1 MKLRPA
7 LADSEPCLGTSCMEL
22 NLIFCPCPRPWA
34 VVFLSLPRLR
44 LQLLRQIVTTK
55 VSCTSLHTSRTRF
68 QRQLDW
74 RSLKSLRKSTWLSKQ
89 SSVESICWHVCRTS
103 RSAMSKSA
111 MCEEKDC
118 WLG

>member
-1 MKLRPA
+1 MKLRPV

-22 NLIFCPCPRPWA
+22 NLIFCLCPRPWA
-34 VVFLSLPRLR
+34 VVFLSLPHLR

-74 RSLKSLRKSTWLSKQ
+74 RWIKALGKRTWLSKQ
-89 SSVESICWHVCRTS
+89 KGREGYSWARFRYPQEGPRTPP
-103 RSAMSKSA
+103 
-111 MCEEKDC
+111 D
-118 WLG
+118 

>member
-74 RSLKSLRKSTWLSKQ
+74 RTFKGFRKSPSFGKQ
-89 SSVESICWHVCRTS
+89 SSLNGNCMVAFWNSQ
-103 RSAMSKSA
+103 SATDKF
-111 MCEEKDC
+111 
-118 WLG
+118 